1 MRSAERGGRW
11 ESFTGLL
18 SSPTVSLETSV
29 LFGVLKGVGR
39 DGVCGQVWARVPER
53 ALGVWLWRGVM
64 AAGGRQS
71 GLEGFIIFVFS
82 KTVILQSPEICRYVA
97 EMVQQC
103 SMALVSTMLQNSRSE
118 ERPCRERVSSPV

>member
-1 MRSAERGGRW
+1 M
-11 ESFTGLL
+11 FTGLL

-29 LFGVLKGVGR
+29 LFGGLKGVGR
-39 DGVCGQVWARVPER
+39 DRVCGRAWARVPEC
-53 ALGVWLWRGVM
+53 AIGVWLWRDVM

-97 EMVQQC
+97 EVVQAVFPPLRHTWPWPGRC
-103 SMALVSTMLQNSRSE
+103 PPPGRWFPELT
-118 ERPCRERVSSPV
+118 